1 MTLDIEEFIII
12 KTLISVMEKEIK
24 AQKVETQLALDSLY
38 RDEKYKA
45 NKQRKLALYVEALEW
60 LQKQL

>member
-24 AQKVETQLALDSLY
+24 VQKVETQLALDSAY
-38 RDEKYKA
+38 RDDKYKA
-45 NKQRKLALYVEALEW
+45 NKQRKLVLYVEALEW
-60 LQKQL
+60 LKKQ